1 MSSEQFALFL
11 RVIRAP
17 VFGRAYSAAPPTRFH
32 AHLYQILRKLE
43 AEGRK
48 YFDFKP
54 HVVLTDLPD
63 DAAQISELADLNARI
78 RTDWANR
85 FRSDTETE
93 NKRTE
98 TCASGVSLFCSAI

>member
-17 VFGRAYSAAPPTRFH
+17 VFGRAYSAAPTRFH

-43 AEGRK
+43 GEGRK

-54 HVVLTDLPD
+54 DVVLTDLPD

-85 FRSDTETE
+85 FRGDTETE

-98 TCASGVSLFCSAI
+98 NCASGVSLFCSAI